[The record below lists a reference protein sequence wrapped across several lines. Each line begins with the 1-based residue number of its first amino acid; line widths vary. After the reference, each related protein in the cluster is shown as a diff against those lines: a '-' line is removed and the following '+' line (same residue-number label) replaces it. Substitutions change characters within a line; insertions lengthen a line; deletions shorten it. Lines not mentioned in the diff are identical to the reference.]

1 MIHLRLVDFLFW
13 DIVFHK
19 IIIPLNAAKASYCPS
34 VVVTGVGSGAGVDS
48 IAGSSTTSS
57 TTTSCSTG
65 TSSTTSTSSTT
76 GSVSASSS
84 LSRSSCPS
92 TLAQISLIASTT
104 TATRFLLLSDQY
116 SPPCSTTSGTTSFTS
131 CAIKPISV

>member
-13 DIVFHK
+13 DIVCHK

-34 VVVTGVGSGAGVDS
+34 VVVTVFGSGACVDS

-76 GSVSASSS
+76 VSVSDSVTGAGSITVSVVVPTIGANVSSGCTSS
-84 LSRSSCPS
+84 LVAPGCVS
-92 TLAQISLIASTT
+92 TPTSAST
-104 TATRFLLLSDQY
+104 ASRR
-116 SPPCSTTSGTTSFTS
+116 
-131 CAIKPISV
+131 A